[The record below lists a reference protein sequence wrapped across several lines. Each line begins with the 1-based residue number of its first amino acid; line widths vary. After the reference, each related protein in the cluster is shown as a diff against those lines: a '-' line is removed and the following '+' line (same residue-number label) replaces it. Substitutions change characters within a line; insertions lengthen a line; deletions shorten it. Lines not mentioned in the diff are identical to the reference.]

1 MKNYL
6 EIEDIKALEV
16 LDSRGNPTVQV
27 EVVLEDGS
35 SGVAMVPS
43 GASTGS
49 FEAVELRDGDK
60 SRYLGKGVLKA
71 VENVNTIIRD
81 KIVGMNAYNQIELDR
96 TLIELD
102 GTENKAKLGANATLG
117 VSLAVAKAAANSLGM
132 ELYNYIGG
140 PNAKVL
146 PTPMMNIMNGGKHAD
161 STLSVQ
167 EFMIMPVGAKSFT
180 EALRICAEIY
190 HNLKKVLKEKGLAT
204 GVGDEGGF
212 APNVKDEDE
221 ALALIMEATEK
232 AGYKPGEEI
241 MFALDVAATEMYD
254 EAKKIG
260 KEGIYHFW
268 KIGVTKTTE
277 EMIAFYEDLVNRYP
291 IISIED
297 GLAEEDWEGWK
308 ELTNRLGNKIQLV
321 GDDLFVTNSKRLQKG
336 IDLGASNSILIKLNQ
351 IGTLTETLNAIELA
365 KKNGMTAVVS
375 HRSGETEDTTLADV
389 AVATNAGQIK
399 TGAPCR
405 TDRVAKYNRHLS
417 IENDLGRTA
426 IYAGLKGLNR

>member
-1 MKNYL
+1 MRNYL
-6 EIEDIKALEV
+6 EIEDIRALEV

-35 SGVAMVPS
+35 EGVAMVPS

-81 KIVGMNAYNQIELDR
+81 KIVGMNAYDQIELDR

-180 EALRICAEIY
+180 ECLRICAEIY

-260 KEGIYHFW
+260 KEGMYHFW
-268 KIGVTKTTE
+268 KIDVTKTTE

-297 GLAEEDWEGWK
+297 GLAEEDWDGWK

-321 GDDLFVTNSKRLQKG
+321 GDDLFVTNIKRLQKG
-336 IDLGASNSILIKLNQ
+336 IDLGVSNSILIKLNQ
-351 IGTLTETLNAIELA
+351 IGTLTETLDAIELA

-405 TDRVAKYNRHLS
+405 TDRVAKYNRLLN

-426 IYAGLKGLNR
+426 IYAGLSGLNR